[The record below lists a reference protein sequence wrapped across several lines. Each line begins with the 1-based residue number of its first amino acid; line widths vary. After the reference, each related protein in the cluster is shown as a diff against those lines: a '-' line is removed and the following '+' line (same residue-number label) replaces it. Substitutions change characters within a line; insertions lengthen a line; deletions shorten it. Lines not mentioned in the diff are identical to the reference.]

1 MVALEFFNIFLKIGM
16 FIFLNLKKV
25 WVKGKNYYE
34 RRFKQPKNFPVWEL
48 IMKNLK
54 VKFKELA
61 VPVTIVSSYCLTML
75 PLGVLAED
83 SAPQTPD
90 LKGSFWDIANSI
102 LGTIQSI
109 ALPIAAILV
118 IFFGVQILVAN
129 DARSLEEAKKNAL
142 RSFIGLLII
151 LFVPI
156 IIKTIGESFFAKRYT
171 SFNDIKDKF

>member
-1 MVALEFFNIFLKIGM
+1 
-16 FIFLNLKKV
+16 
-25 WVKGKNYYE
+25 
-34 RRFKQPKNFPVWEL
+34 
-48 IMKNLK
+48 MKNLK

-83 SAPQTPD
+83 PAPQTPD

>member
-1 MVALEFFNIFLKIGM
+1 
-16 FIFLNLKKV
+16 
-25 WVKGKNYYE
+25 
-34 RRFKQPKNFPVWEL
+34 
-48 IMKNLK
+48 MKNLK

-90 LKGSFWDIANSI
+90 LIGSFWDIANSI

>member
-1 MVALEFFNIFLKIGM
+1 
-16 FIFLNLKKV
+16 
-25 WVKGKNYYE
+25 
-34 RRFKQPKNFPVWEL
+34 
-48 IMKNLK
+48 MKNLK

-61 VPVTIVSSYCLTML
+61 VPVTIMSSYCLTML